1 MRYLLD
7 TNVCVDVFRG
17 RADVMDRLRK
27 SSPEDIAVSTITSY
41 ELYTGVEKCR
51 QPDREREKVRL
62 LLGTIHELP
71 FLGPTALTAARV
83 RASLE
88 AQGCSIGPYDV
99 LLAGHALSAG
109 LILVTANTSEFSRV
123 QGLRLENW
131 RVA

>member
-1 MRYLLD
+1 
-7 TNVCVDVFRG
+7 
-17 RADVMDRLRK
+17 MDRLRK